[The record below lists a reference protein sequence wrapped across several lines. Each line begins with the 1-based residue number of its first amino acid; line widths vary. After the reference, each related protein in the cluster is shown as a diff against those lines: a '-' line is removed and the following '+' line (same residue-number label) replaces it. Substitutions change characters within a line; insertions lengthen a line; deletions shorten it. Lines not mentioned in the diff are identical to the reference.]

1 MIVANYRYE
10 KPRALR
16 ELLELSAR
24 EGTRLLAGGTDILLL
39 LRDDRIA
46 PELVLDLK
54 GVQELY
60 GIYPIEGGLFIGAAE
75 TVQDVVEHPLA
86 QAYLALVE
94 GAGHIGCYEIRNR
107 ATIGGNICNGSAS
120 ADSVPGL
127 LLYDAKVL
135 LLSLEGERELPL
147 EAFLLGPGKVDL
159 RPGEVLKGVALQTP
173 GPGGRSKYY
182 RRSRV
187 KGMDL
192 SGISAGVYC
201 EGYKN
206 FRIALGAAWPT
217 VARAH
222 EAERILNSGP
232 YSEALAEEA
241 AMAIVN
247 DISPRRSSMRASP
260 EYKKE
265 MIPVLIKMAIE
276 ELNRGEQHE

>member
-1 MIVANYRYE
+1 MIVSSYKYE
-10 KPRALR
+10 KPKTLSA
-16 ELLELSAR
+16 LLELNAQ
-24 EGTRLLAGGTDILLL
+24 EGTKLLAGGTDILLL
-39 LRDDRIA
+39 LKEDRIDPA
-46 PELVLDLK
+46 TVADIKGVPELR
-54 GVQELY
+54 
-60 GIYPIEGGLFIGAAE
+60 GICPIEGGIFIGAAG

-86 QAYLALVE
+86 QPYHALVE
-94 GAGHIGCYEIRNR
+94 GAGHIGCYEIRHR

-127 LLYDAKVL
+127 LLYNAKAL
-135 LLSLEGERELPL
+135 LVGLDGERELPL
-147 EAFLLGPGKVDL
+147 ERFLLGPGKVDL
-159 RPGEVLKGVALQTP
+159 RPGEVLKGVALEKP

-192 SGISAGVYC
+192 SGINVGVYC
-201 EGYKN
+201 EGYAN

-222 EAERILNSGP
+222 EAEQILNSGP
-232 YSEALAEEA
+232 YSMALAEEA
-241 AMAIVN
+241 AAAIVN
-247 DISPRRSSMRASP
+247 DINPRRSSMRASP

-276 ELNRGEQHE
+276 ELNRGERYA

>member
-1 MIVANYRYE
+1 M
-10 KPRALR
+10 
-16 ELLELSAR
+16 
-24 EGTRLLAGGTDILLL
+24 
-39 LRDDRIA
+39 
-46 PELVLDLK
+46 
-54 GVQELY
+54 
-60 GIYPIEGGLFIGAAE
+60 EGGLFIGAVE

-86 QAYLALVE
+86 QPYHALVE

-107 ATIGGNICNGSAS
+107 ATIGGNICNGSPS

-127 LLYDAKVL
+127 LLYDARVL
-135 LLSLEGERELPL
+135 LMSLEGERELSL
-147 EAFLLGPGKVDL
+147 EAFLLGPGKVDM
-159 RPGEVLKGVALQTP
+159 RPGEVLKGVIVKAP
-173 GPGGRSKYY
+173 GPGGKSKYY

-192 SGISAGVYC
+192 SGLSAAVYC

-217 VARAH
+217 VARAR
-222 EAERILNSGP
+222 EAERILNGAP
-232 YSEALAEEA
+232 YSEALAQEA

-247 DISPRRSSMRASP
+247 DINPRRSSMRASP

-276 ELNRGEQHE
+276 ELNRGEGHE